1 MELGEFFQR
10 YVLATTTLTV
20 PHLLATITLSIT
32 VGMFIFFIYK
42 LAYKGVVYSHS
53 FNVTL
58 VMVCVITSVI
68 VLAVS
73 ANIALTF
80 GMIGALSIVRY
91 RTAIKDPVDV
101 AFLFWAITSGII
113 AGTGEALFLIVA
125 VLILGV
131 LVIALFWIRTSKNTF
146 LLIIDADKK
155 NIDDIQKMVKELP
168 AKMKSKSLVK
178 DRVELIYEMRLASD
192 ASTNFLEEINNRP
205 DIHSAVLVGYNGD
218 FAE

>member
-1 MELGEFFQR
+1 
-10 YVLATTTLTV
+10 
-20 PHLLATITLSIT
+20 
-32 VGMFIFFIYK
+32 MFIFFIYK

-113 AGTGEALFLIVA
+113 AGTGEALFLVVA
-125 VLILGV
+125 VLILGA
-131 LVIALFWIRTSKNTF
+131 LVILLFWIRTSKNTF
-146 LLIIDADKK
+146 LLIIDANKEGS
-155 NIDDIQKMVKELP
+155 DDLEKTVVKLP
-168 AKMKSKSLVK
+168 AKLKSKSLVK
-178 DRVELIYEMRLASD
+178 DKVELIYEMRLEKD
-192 ASTNFLEEINNRP
+192 ASTYFLEKLNNRP
-205 DIHSAVLVGYNGD
+205 EVHSAILVGYNGD

>member
-1 MELGEFFQR
+1 
-10 YVLATTTLTV
+10 
-20 PHLLATITLSIT
+20 
-32 VGMFIFFIYK
+32 MFIFFIYK
-42 LAYKGVVYSHS
+42 LAYKGVIYSHS

-146 LLIIDADKK
+146 LLIIDADKE

-178 DRVELIYEMRLASD
+178 DRVELIYEMRLEKD
-192 ASTNFLEEINNRP
+192 ANTYFLEKINDRP
-205 DIHSAVLVGYNGD
+205 DVHSAVLVGYNGD

>member
-1 MELGEFFQR
+1 MLGT
-10 YVLATTTLTV
+10 A
-20 PHLLATITLSIT
+20 A
-32 VGMFIFFIYK
+32 GMIIFFVYK
-42 LAYKGVVYSHS
+42 LAYKGVIYSYS

-125 VLILGV
+125 VLVLGS
-131 LVIALFWIRTSKNTF
+131 LVVVLFWIRTSKNTF
-146 LLIIDADKK
+146 LLIIDA
-155 NIDDIQKMVKELP
+155 NIDSSDDLEKMVRKMRV
-168 AKMKSKSLVK
+168 KMKSKSLVK
-178 DRVELIYEMRLASD
+178 DRVELIFEMRLSSD
-192 ASTNFLEEINNRP
+192 ANTDFLETINKRE
-205 DIHSAVLVGYNGD
+205 DVHSAILVGYSGD

>member
-1 MELGEFFQR
+1 MDLGEFLGR
-10 YVLATTTLTV
+10 HILAATTLTI
-20 PHLLATITLSIT
+20 PHLLATMMLST
-32 VGMFIFFIYK
+32 VVGMFIFFIYK

-68 VLAVS
+68 VLVVS
-73 ANIALTF
+73 ANIMLTF

-101 AFLFWAITSGII
+101 AFLFWSITSGII
-113 AGTGEALFLIVA
+113 AGTGEALFLIIA

-131 LVIALFWIRTSKNTF
+131 LVVALFWIRTSKNTF
-146 LLIIDADKK
+146 LLIIEADKTGSE
-155 NIDDIQKMVKELP
+155 ELEIIVRSLSG
-168 AKMKSKSLVK
+168 KMKSKSLVQQ
-178 DRVELIYEMRLASD
+178 RVELIFEMRLKWD
-192 ASTNFLEEINNRP
+192 ADTSFLEKINDRS
-205 DIHSAVLVGYNGD
+205 DVHSAVLVGYNGD

>member
-1 MELGEFFQR
+1 MM
-10 YVLATTTLTV
+10 LAV
-20 PHLLATITLSIT
+20 AA
-32 VGMFIFFIYK
+32 GMIIFFVYK
-42 LAYKGVVYSHS
+42 LAYKGVIYSYS

-58 VMVCVITSVI
+58 LMVCVIAAVI

-125 VLILGV
+125 VLVLGA
-131 LVIALFWIRTSKNTF
+131 LVIVLFWMRTSKNTF
-146 LLIIDADKK
+146 LLIIDANKDSSSDLEKTARK
-155 NIDDIQKMVKELP
+155 LR

-178 DRVELIYEMRLASD
+178 ERVELIYELRLSRD
-192 ASTNFLEEINNRP
+192 ADTQFLEKLNERE
-205 DIHSAVLVGYNGD
+205 DVHSAILVGYSGD